1 METEILTETFCRLQ
15 KKLHSVAGRMLR
27 DEMEAEDAV
36 QDAFCNLWVKELPV
50 TSDEARFRLFAVL
63 KNICLNKL
71 KRKRPMSGL
80 ENIEISVNAHD
91 DYDAEYRRIAVL
103 KQLTPI
109 QREVF
114 RLSVYEELEYEEI
127 AERLGLKIDAV
138 RMHICRAR
146 KVLRENYRRLE
157 L

>member
-1 METEILTETFCRLQ
+1 M
-15 KKLHSVAGRMLR
+15 
-27 DEMEAEDAV
+27 
-36 QDAFCNLWVKELPV
+36 P
-50 TSDEARFRLFAVL
+50 
-63 KNICLNKL
+63 
-71 KRKRPMSGL
+71 GL

-91 DYDAEYRRIAVL
+91 DYDAEYRRMAVL

-127 AERLGLKIDAV
+127 AEYLGLKIDAV